1 MRNVITFGF
10 NILKKKCK
18 GTRWV
23 PVVIIYLIFH
33 FSFFISGSAFAQRP
47 LDWGDQLNGTYK
59 NPVLNAD
66 YRLKNMELGQIY
78 VEQFEKNI
86 ADPLRQEVRDLR
98 DEVKELRN
106 ELEMVKGCVCY
117 RADCPHRVRVLDK
130 QQSGD
135 E

>member
-1 MRNVITFGF
+1 MVQMDWTAVAVAFLTLLGGCAWFVDGRKHKPTANG
-10 NILKKKCK
+10 LK
-18 GTRWV
+18 
-23 PVVIIYLIFH
+23 
-33 FSFFISGSAFAQRP
+33 
-47 LDWGDQLNGTYK
+47 
-59 NPVLNAD
+59 AD

-86 ADPLRQEVRDLR
+86 AEPLRQEVRELR

-106 ELEMVKGCVCY
+106 ELESVKGCVCY
-117 RADCPHRVRVLDK
+117 RADCPHRISVLDK